1 MDPKG
6 QIQECHELKS
16 VDCSYVDDQEMC
28 SPQGSHS
35 HNDSDSSFSLAD
47 QERECK
53 KLQTQSSNEIEMT
66 NRKKGKHGLKYAKIT
81 NEQRE
86 GLIQQVIQTGCT
98 IKSAAQQLGINF
110 STAKAIMQ
118 IFKKEGRSCKKVIRK
133 NKKRQTQLYKRH
145 CLVTKDQSNRQ
156 EKQQVQQTDKI
167 DKEII
172 LQPISVL
179 QVQNK
184 QQLILIQQLTSQNL
198 LYQGQ
203 VSNLYQENVVLTQNY
218 QCLCQQY
225 QQLQNMM
232 QQVLMKKQNSLVVP
246 FIIS

>member
-6 QIQECHELKS
+6 QIQQCHELIS
-16 VDCSYVDDQEMC
+16 AHSSCVEDQEIR

-35 HNDSDSSFSLAD
+35 NNDSDSSFSLAE

-53 KLQTQSSNEIEMT
+53 KLLTQSSNEQEMT
-66 NRKKGKHGLKYAKIT
+66 KRRRAGKHGLKYAKIT
-81 NEQRE
+81 NDQRE
-86 GLIQQVIQTGCT
+86 GLIKQVTSTGCT

-118 IFKKEGRSCKKVIRK
+118 IFKKEGRSCKKIIRK
-133 NKKRQTQLYKRH
+133 NKKRQTQLCKRP
-145 CLVTKDQSNRQ
+145 CIVTKDQTNRQ
-156 EKQQVQQTDKI
+156 EKQLVQQTDKI
-167 DKEII
+167 LKEMIQ
-172 LQPISVL
+172 QPISVL
-179 QVQNK
+179 EDKNQ
-184 QQLILIQQLTSQNL
+184 QQLVLIQQLTKQNL

-203 VSNLYQENVVLTQNY
+203 VSNLFQDNLMLTQKY

-232 QQVLMKKQNSLVVP
+232 QQVFMQTQSPLVP
-246 FIIS
+246 FKI